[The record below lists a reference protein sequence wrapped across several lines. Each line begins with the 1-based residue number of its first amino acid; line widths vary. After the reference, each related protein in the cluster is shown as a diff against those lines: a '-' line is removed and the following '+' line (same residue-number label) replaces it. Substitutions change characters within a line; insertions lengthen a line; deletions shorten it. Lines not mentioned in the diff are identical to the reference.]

1 MTINYFQALIVIAVC
16 FTLHSGRVMYIE
28 QKHEIAMA
36 GQAAQLK
43 ARCKAEKAITEE
55 IDNDLQNKTDGLDAG
70 FNELVRMQRKF
81 FDVVTDTAAR
91 NDATPQDARLPRQNG
106 RLALLT
112 FARDAEEVGLRLD
125 ACQSFIKKTW
135 ALADAAK

>member
-1 MTINYFQALIVIAVC
+1 MTINYLQALIVAAIC
-16 FTLHSGRVMYIE
+16 FALHSGRVMYIE

-55 IDNDLQNKTDGLDAG
+55 INNDLQNKTDGLDAG
-70 FNELVRMQRKF
+70 FNELVRMHS
-81 FDVVTDTAAR
+81 AR
-91 NDATPQDARLPRQNG
+91 PGIIADASVRDDATPQDARLPRQNG